1 VQFRFD
7 VFVAAK
13 SVETRILTNA
23 SPKHP
28 RLGVLYHANSK
39 RLNYGGVVAATAEID
54 PDHDGD
60 RDEALLDQ

>member
-13 SVETRILTNA
+13 SVETRIWTNA
-23 SPKHP
+23 SPRHP
-28 RLGVLYHANSK
+28 RLGVLFHANSK
-39 RLNYGGVVAATAEID
+39 RLNYGGVVATAATN